1 MKRRV
6 IILILISLIFTTCA
20 GQKPVASAQ
29 IKDAPVSESSSAV
42 STQTKNAPVP
52 ESSSFISAQIR
63 YALLPESPR
72 PGDPISIGTN
82 ALVTKAF
89 IYVNEKQVANAR
101 FFPIPPENGKP
112 GFSAALIAIPS
123 TVNAETVTLK
133 LNNSDVTVFEIPI
146 TLTPRK
152 FLSETL
158 VLDSSLTKLVSEP
171 SPEKTKEA
179 EIRWAILTTTG
190 KEVYNPGKLILPVT
204 STRRTSLYGTR
215 RINQYSDGR
224 KVTSIHDGV
233 DFGVPK
239 GTEVRACGRGKV
251 VFSRMRILTGY
262 TVIIELAPGVYSLY
276 YHLDSVIAKEGS
288 IVEAGEIVA
297 LSGSTGFSTGPHL
310 HWELRVSTEN
320 TDPDILTERPLLDKD
335 VLIGKLFY

>member
-1 MKRRV
+1 MKKRV
-6 IILILISLIFTTCA
+6 IIFLFISLMLLNCT
-20 GQKPVASAQ
+20 GQQPVVSNK
-29 IKDAPVSESSSAV
+29 IKYALAPESPPVV
-42 STQTKNAPVP
+42 ST
-52 ESSSFISAQIR
+52 QIR
-63 YALLPESPR
+63 YALVPESPR

-82 ALVTKAF
+82 AYVKDAVIF
-89 IYVNEKQVANAR
+89 VNEKEVAKAA
-101 FFPIPPENGKP
+101 FFPIPAEKNKP
-112 GFSAALIAIPS
+112 GFSAAIITVPS
-123 TVNAETVTLK
+123 TVNAETVILK
-133 LNNSDVTVFEIPI
+133 LNNPDVTVFEITI
-146 TLTPRK
+146 TLTPRE

-158 VLDSSLTKLVSEP
+158 KLNPSLTKLVSEP
-171 SPEKTKEA
+171 SPEKTRESEKLWE
-179 EIRWAILTTTG
+179 ILTTTG
-190 KEVYNPGKLILPVT
+190 KEVYNPGKLVLPVT

-224 KVTSIHDGV
+224 KVTSIHAGV

-251 VFSRMRILTGY
+251 VFSKMRILTGY
-262 TVIIELAPGVYSLY
+262 TVIIELAPGVYSSY
-276 YHLDSVIAKEGS
+276 YHLDSLIAQEGS

-320 TDPDILTERPLLDKD
+320 TDPDILVERPLLDKD

>member
-1 MKRRV
+1 MKKRV
-6 IILILISLIFTTCA
+6 IILLLISLLFLTCA
-20 GQKPVASAQ
+20 GQQPVVSAQ
-29 IKDAPVSESSSAV
+29 IKDEPV
-42 STQTKNAPVP
+42 PVP
-52 ESSSFISAQIR
+52 ESSAFISAPIR

-82 ALVTKAF
+82 ANVKEALLFA
-89 IYVNEKQVANAR
+89 NEKQVAKAL
-101 FFPIPPENGKP
+101 FFPIPAENGKP
-112 GFSAALIAIPS
+112 GFSAAIITVPS
-123 TVNAETVTLK
+123 TVNAQTVTLK
-133 LNNSDVTVFEIPI
+133 LNNPDVTVFEIPI

-158 VLDSSLTKLVSEP
+158 VLDDSLTKLVSEP
-171 SPEKTKEA
+171 SPEKTRES
-179 EIRWAILTTTG
+179 EERWKIITTTG

-224 KVTSIHDGV
+224 KVTSIHAGV
-233 DFGVPK
+233 DFGVPT

-251 VFSRMRILTGY
+251 VFSRKRILTGY

-288 IVEAGEIVA
+288 MVETGDIVA
-297 LSGSTGFSTGPHL
+297 LSGATGFATGPHL
-310 HWELRVSTEN
+310 HWELLVSTEN

-335 VLIGKLFY
+335 VLIIKLFY

>member
-1 MKRRV
+1 MKKRLLV
-6 IILILISLIFTTCA
+6 FLFISLILLTGA
-20 GQKPVASAQ
+20 GQ
-29 IKDAPVSESSSAV
+29 SAV
-42 STQTKNAPVP
+42 S
-52 ESSSFISAQIR
+52 AQVK
-63 YALLPESPR
+63 YAIVPESPR

-82 ALVTKAF
+82 AHVKEAVIF
-89 IYVNEKQVANAR
+89 ANEKEVAKAR
-101 FFPIPPENGKP
+101 FFSVPAESGKP
-112 GFSAALIAIPS
+112 GFSAAIITVPC
-123 TVNAETVTLK
+123 TVNTESVVLK
-133 LNNSDVTVFEIPI
+133 LNNAGSTVCEIPVK
-146 TLTPRK
+146 LTPRK

-158 VLDSSLTKLVSEP
+158 ELNPSLTKLVGEP
-171 SPEKTKEA
+171 SPEKTRES

-190 KEVYNPGKLILPVT
+190 EVVYNPGKLILPVT

-224 KVTSIHDGV
+224 KVTSIHAGV

-310 HWELRVSTEN
+310 HWELLVNTEN

>member
-1 MKRRV
+1 MKKRV
-6 IILILISLIFTTCA
+6 IIFLFIGLMLLNCA
-20 GQKPVASAQ
+20 GQKPVVSAQ
-29 IKDAPVSESSSAV
+29 IKNEPIPDSSPF
-42 STQTKNAPVP
+42 T
-52 ESSSFISAQIR
+52 SAQIK
-63 YALLPESPR
+63 YALVPESPR

-82 ALVTKAF
+82 AYVNMAF
-89 IYVNEKQVANAR
+89 IFVNEKEVAHAK
-101 FFPIPPENGKP
+101 FFPVPAEKGKP
-112 GFSAALIAIPS
+112 GFSAAIITVPS
-123 TVNAETVTLK
+123 TVNAESVILK
-133 LNNSDVTVFEIPI
+133 LNNPDVTVFEIPI
-146 TLTPRK
+146 YLTPRK
-152 FLSETL
+152 FPSETL

-179 EIRWAILTTTG
+179 EVRWAILTTTG
-190 KEVYNPGKLILPVT
+190 KDVYNPGKLILPVT

-276 YHLDSVIAKEGS
+276 YHLDSVIAKEDS

>member
-1 MKRRV
+1 MKKH
-6 IILILISLIFTTCA
+6 ILGFLFISLLFLTCV
-20 GQKPVASAQ
+20 GKQPVVSAQ
-29 IKDAPVSESSSAV
+29 IKDTPVTEPPSV
-42 STQTKNAPVP
+42 V
-52 ESSSFISAQIR
+52 SAQIKDTPVTESPSVVLTPIK
-63 YALLPESPR
+63 YALVPESPR

-82 ALVTKAF
+82 ADVKDAVIF
-89 IYVNEKQVANAR
+89 VNDKQVAKAL
-101 FFPIPPENGKP
+101 FFPVPAENGKP
-112 GFSAALIAIPS
+112 GFSAAIITIPS
-123 TVNAETVTLK
+123 TVNTQTVVLK
-133 LNNSDVTVFEIPI
+133 LNNPDATVFEILI

-158 VLDSSLTKLVSEP
+158 ALDSSLTKLVSEP
-171 SPEKTKEA
+171 SPEKTRESEK
-179 EIRWAILTTTG
+179 RWEILTTTG
-190 KEVYNPGKLILPVT
+190 KEVYNPGKLVLPVT

-224 KVTSIHDGV
+224 KTTSIHDGV

-251 VFSRMRILTGY
+251 VFSRMRILTGN

-276 YHLDSVIAKEGS
+276 YHLDSVIAKEDS

-335 VLIGKLFY
+335 SLISKLFN